1 MGLGVN
7 NPHLGLL
14 WVRSPIGARL
24 GDRQG
29 VFTHVQHQ
37 PEDSLSEPGAA
48 GGPRPLRTVAWGRSV
63 PAHEERTPGPGPAH
77 RLALL
82 LYLAPP
88 SPQSHHRKRGHQKQ
102 YRFPNLA
109 PEVRQRHLCRFDP
122 LEIRLR
128 GWSIV
133 RGQELD
139 RTFQQEKRQ
148 RTRAC
153 RARGSYGE
161 T

>member
-1 MGLGVN
+1 MIAKASSLTFSTS
-7 NPHLGLL
+7 LK
-14 WVRSPIGARL
+14 
-24 GDRQG
+24 
-29 VFTHVQHQ
+29 THSMSREQ
-37 PEDSLSEPGAA
+37 PE
-48 GGPRPLRTVAWGRSV
+48 
-63 PAHEERTPGPGPAH
+63 GPGLSAQW
-77 RLALL
+77 RGVGAF
-82 LYLAPP
+82 PP
-88 SPQSHHRKRGHQKQ
+88 TRSAYPVPVPHIASPCSFTWPRQVPRATTEREATRSNIA
-102 YRFPNLA
+102 FPNLA